1 LLWRENK
8 PMAGLVSLN
17 TILQPWGKYD
27 HQNQKVHPLLY
38 HLTETAAVCRAFLE
52 RRPSLTIRFSE
63 YLCVAEKEVLE
74 WIPFF
79 AYTHDLGKASPWF
92 AYSPHGPWAKG
103 ENPSFPRLTNYYGNE
118 KVPHGVV
125 SSLYLQNFFP
135 DLNAQGLLPAI
146 DSKSQKRIARAIGGH
161 HGQFVSQGTINSLGR
176 GFKESD
182 PETSP
187 WWVISQDLLKA
198 GLRWI
203 KPSSPITTAPCV
215 NQLTVLLAGLI
226 CLSDW
231 IASNS
236 DFFPYETGRPND
248 CEILGLWEHAC
259 SKSVKAL
266 DQAGFRSQK
275 RKSPSSFL
283 GLFAKTP
290 RRLQQQVD
298 ALLPETPLEDP
309 PRLLILEAPMGEG
322 KTEAAL
328 LALDRWDSSKGRCG
342 AYVAMPT
349 MATSNQM
356 FGRVRDFLE
365 KRSPGGKES
374 LHLLHGQALLSD
386 EYGQL
391 KAKAIAQDEGDI
403 PSVLADEWFCGPK
416 RGLLSPNGVGTVDQT
431 LLSVLQTRHYF
442 LRLFALSEKT
452 VVFDEVHAYDTY
464 MLTLYLDLLRWLASL
479 GTTVVVLSATLPLS
493 TRKSM
498 TRAFAEG
505 LGKQIEDLPIL
516 EKPYPRVTAISGSG
530 RLSCDSFPAY
540 RNFSCVLE
548 WEQNLPELAE
558 KLKEEIETE
567 GGSVAWL
574 CNTVA
579 SARETYGLLSKTFEG
594 TGIEV
599 LLFHARFQ
607 AGKRKKIEEQVLERF
622 GRNRQEKFPGDK
634 VVLVATQV
642 VEQSLDLDFDHMLT
656 ELAPVDLLLQR
667 MGRVHRHDNQR
678 PKPYLKPRLRIL
690 VPAEDME
697 NFGPSGYVYEPYMLL
712 RTWLTLRN
720 MQLVTLP
727 QDMDFLIE
735 AVYGNEEVEE
745 EEWRERLEKL
755 QLDMENRMNKDQFD
769 AKKVLVN
776 KPGTGDITK
785 DFLQDLLEE
794 ADFPD
799 SHIVSPIVA
808 QTRLGAAR
816 VSVVLLHQVKDE
828 VSLDPEGREPISME
842 PPINPAAR
850 RVWEKRMVEASVDL
864 SYHGCFAD
872 FPEPEKAWRS
882 SPLLKRYRLALLTD
896 SKRTLQEGRVLE
908 LDDRQ
913 GVIVRF
919 PSRKGDASVESDV

>member
-1 LLWRENK
+1 
-8 PMAGLVSLN
+8 MADLESS
-17 TILQPWGKYD
+17 TPILELWGKYD
-27 HQNQKVHPLLY
+27 HQNQKLHPLLY
-38 HLTETAAVCRAFLE
+38 HLTETAAVCRAFLQ

-63 YLCVAEKEVLE
+63 FLGVDEKEVLE
-74 WIPFF
+74 WIPFL
-79 AYTHDLGKASPWF
+79 AYAHDLGKASPWF
-92 AYSPHGPWAKG
+92 AYSPHGPWAK
-103 ENPSFPRLTNYYGNE
+103 EKKLALPRLTASYGNE
-118 KVPHGVV
+118 RIPHGVV

-135 DLNAQGLLPAI
+135 GLTRQGLLPEI
-146 DSKSQKRIARAIGGH
+146 DSRTQKRVTRAIGGH
-161 HGQFVSQGTINSLGR
+161 HGQFISQGTINNLGK
-176 GFKESD
+176 GFKEYD
-182 PETSP
+182 PIASP
-187 WWVISQDLLKA
+187 WWVISQDLLKT

-203 KPSSPITTAPCV
+203 KPSSPITTATCV
-215 NQLTVLLAGLI
+215 NQLTVLLAGLV

-236 DFFPYETGRPND
+236 DFFPYEAVKPND
-248 CEILGLWEHAC
+248 CEISGLWEHAC

-309 PRLLILEAPMGEG
+309 PQLLILEAPMGEG

-328 LALDRWDSSKGRCG
+328 LALDRWDSNKNRCG
-342 AYVAMPT
+342 TYIAMPT

-386 EYGQL
+386 EYDQL
-391 KAKAIAQDEGDI
+391 KARAIAQDEGDI

-498 TRAFAEG
+498 TKAFAEG

-540 RNFSCVLE
+540 RNFSCALE

-558 KLKEEIETE
+558 KLKEEMETE

-622 GRNRQEKFPGDK
+622 GRNRQEKFSGDK

-690 VPAEDME
+690 VPSEDME
-697 NFGPSGYVYEPYMLL
+697 SFGPSGYVYEPYVLL
-712 RTWLTLRN
+712 LTWLSIKDRN
-720 MQLVTLP
+720 LISLP
-727 QDMDFLIE
+727 HDMDRLIE
-735 AVYGNEEVEE
+735 AVYGERISFTG
-745 EEWRERLEKL
+745 EWEKRLEKL
-755 QLDMENRMNKDQFD
+755 SRRMEDRKSLDQFK
-769 AKKVLVN
+769 AQKILVK
-776 KPGTGDITK
+776 KPGTGDITEA
-785 DFLQDLLEE
+785 FLQDLQEDTDLQ
-794 ADFPD
+794 D
-799 SHIVSPIVA
+799 SPLVA
-808 QTRLGAAR
+808 QTRLGTAR
-816 VSVVLLHQVKDE
+816 VSVVLLHQVKDG
-828 VSLDPEGREPISME
+828 VSMDPEGREPISME

-850 RVWEKRMVEASVDL
+850 RAWEKQMVEASVDL
-864 SYHGCFAD
+864 SYHGCFSD
-872 FPEPEKAWRS
+872 FPEPEKAWLS

-908 LDDRQ
+908 LDDKQ

-919 PSRKGDASVESDV
+919 PSRKGGASIESDV